1 MKYVCKEVD
10 KKYEDLLANSSYKPA
25 ESVQTS
31 KDTIS
36 GEIAIKSMSH
46 FNGIVDDHYQ
56 LLQDTID
63 K

>member
-46 FNGIVDDHYQ
+46 FNGIVDDHY
-56 LLQDTID
+56 
-63 K
+63 